1 MDVNTG
7 IYVPVATLRW
17 NSLPIRLSY
26 TLLTYRRAYIP
37 FPADVVKLVWSWS
50 VQLLSLSK
58 MLLYLSLPLVAYAT
72 TTTQVAA
79 FQPAP
84 FVRYLPATLI
94 KSVSTLR
101 LTSSKGDDGFTEL
114 GDETTTTPQTVVAPF
129 LSQGDIA
136 EEVLKVDLNDPK
148 QTRVIIYIILSLVPV
163 LFLIPLMLGSR
174 DLIPVGALPPVT
186 L

>member
-1 MDVNTG
+1 
-7 IYVPVATLRW
+7 
-17 NSLPIRLSY
+17 
-26 TLLTYRRAYIP
+26 
-37 FPADVVKLVWSWS
+37 
-50 VQLLSLSK
+50 

-72 TTTQVAA
+72 TNTQVAA

-114 GDETTTTPQTVVAPF
+114 GDETTTTPPVVAPF

-174 DLIPVGALPPVT
+174 DLIPMGALPPVT